1 MAKYIDLANLKENLT
16 NFLNKKIDPTYAKKT
31 EIPSDVSE
39 LNNDKNYQ
47 TAEEVD
53 KTVTDGVAKIVAGA
67 PEDFDTLKEMSDW
80 ISSHETSAA
89 AMNSAISDN
98 SAAIAKH
105 TANSDIHVMKEEKT
119 KWNKLDSDLRNG
131 TIIVAEATK
140 ATQDSQGNI
149 IDKMYAKKTEIPQE
163 IIVDDELSATN
174 ENPVQNK
181 IVKAEFDKI
190 NSNISHNIPRLIPK
204 DITSY
209 YNDGT
214 LWQRLNGTN
223 GFQLY
228 EDIFVGDYFKMSR
241 PISAYNQNQNYQAT
255 GSQYVTI
262 AGIDTMWGNGDNITM
277 AYHHLVMIP
286 GMGFGGTQ
294 HFGKSRMNPSNT
306 TVGGYVGSEMYT
318 TIIGDVTTSG
328 LTDTTATINQQLYAE
343 FGSHL
348 KTTRELLS
356 NSLNS
361 TGNNRFG
368 EAGGCSNRWDWYSCQ
383 AVLMSEVEVYGSIVW
398 SSSGFD
404 TGIANKQLPL
414 FANSKQAI
422 NNRSAWYWLKDVAS
436 ASYFC
441 RCNDYGHSSC
451 SDASNADGCVRPRFV
466 IAA

>member
-1 MAKYIDLANLKENLT
+1 MSEKFIDREYL
-16 NFLNKKIDPTYAKKT
+16 
-31 EIPSDVSE
+31 
-39 LNNDKNYQ
+39 
-47 TAEEVD
+47 
-53 KTVTDGVAKIVAGA
+53 
-67 PEDFDTLKEMSDW
+67 
-80 ISSHETSAA
+80 
-89 AMNSAISDN
+89 
-98 SAAIAKH
+98 
-105 TANSDIHVMKEEKT
+105 
-119 KWNKLDSDLRNG
+119 LDSFKDYS
-131 TIIVAEATK
+131 TDIVE
-140 ATQDSQGNI
+140 
-149 IDKMYAKKTEIPQE
+149 KK
-163 IIVDDELSATN
+163 
-174 ENPVQNK
+174 
-181 IVKAEFDKI
+181 FDQV

-436 ASYFC
+436 ARCFCSCNSNGYSDYNSASGASY
-441 RCNDYGHSSC
+441 
-451 SDASNADGCVRPRFV
+451 CVRPRFV